1 MSKRKRKNRKE
12 DTNVEKIVL
21 ITVLL
26 QLISAIVNLI
36 EKLIE

>member
-1 MSKRKRKNRKE
+1 MSRKRKNRNQK
-12 DTNVEKIVL
+12 DTNKVIIL
-21 ITVLL
+21 ITVII